1 MRSRV
6 YGFAM
11 VLTLVVSALLVACGE
26 QATPVSVSPT
36 VSAPPTSPVP
46 SSTDT
51 PVPPP
56 ASTVAPPTATT
67 APAATKPAPTE
78 APAPTEPPAAPTE
91 PPAAPTGVMMEAD
104 PAGVVSIILKEDNGS
119 GQSGWA
125 ALRAKGDQTEVML
138 FLPSGNLE
146 TELVHIHAGSC
157 GADTLGG
164 VEHGLTSF
172 VDGSGFSVTTVD
184 VPLSSLRTGDF
195 AVNSH
200 QKGEPG
206 VYTSCGNIPTE
217 AEALTIG
224 LDAEKDSG
232 QSGWA
237 TLTDRGDN
245 TDVVLYITPGSLET
259 ELVHIHS
266 GRCGVDTL
274 GGVEH
279 GLTSFIDGSGVSAT
293 TVNVPL
299 SGLRTGDFAVNSHK
313 KGEPGVYTSCGNI
326 PAGQVE
332 TLSIILNEDNASGL
346 TGSATLTAKGDQTL
360 VLLSLSSGELE
371 TELVHIHS
379 GRCGVDTLGGV
390 EYGLTSFVDG
400 SGFSVTTVDVPL
412 SGLRTGDF
420 AVNSHKKG
428 EPGVYTSCGNIP
440 AEAEALTIALDEEN
454 KSGQSGWATLTARSG
469 KTDVVLYI
477 TPGSL
482 ATELVHIHSGQCGAD
497 TLGGVEHGLTSF
509 VDGSGFSATTVDAP
523 LSSLRTGDFAVNSH
537 KKGEPGVYT
546 SCGNISAGEATAAP
560 LASALSVAI
569 ANFRFSPNSLEIKAG
584 QKAQLML
591 TGDGRGHTFTVESLG
606 VDVVVAAGATQ
617 NIEFEVPASAS
628 GTITFR
634 CRYHSSGGTGMVGE
648 LKILGTSSPKDDSGG
663 GY

>member
-1 MRSRV
+1 MTGQIV
-6 YGFAM
+6 EPYG
-11 VLTLVVSALLVACGE
+11 G
-26 QATPVSVSPT
+26 PRR
-36 VSAPPTSPVP
+36 
-46 SSTDT
+46 
-51 PVPPP
+51 
-56 ASTVAPPTATT
+56 
-67 APAATKPAPTE
+67 TE
-78 APAPTEPPAAPTE
+78 ADFLQHVEAVTASDRAAQRWHF
-91 PPAAPTGVMMEAD
+91 
-104 PAGVVSIILKEDNGS
+104 VVHRLLQPDHGKALQMDLPRQGYSE
-119 GQSGWA
+119 GWSHELPGY
-125 ALRAKGDQTEVML
+125 LRQPV
-138 FLPSGNLE
+138 
-146 TELVHIHAGSC
+146 
-157 GADTLGG
+157 
-164 VEHGLTSF
+164 
-172 VDGSGFSVTTVD
+172 
-184 VPLSSLRTGDF
+184 
-195 AVNSH
+195 
-200 QKGEPG
+200 
-206 VYTSCGNIPTE
+206 
-217 AEALTIG
+217 
-224 LDAEKDSG
+224 
-232 QSGWA
+232 
-237 TLTDRGDN
+237 
-245 TDVVLYITPGSLET
+245 
-259 ELVHIHS
+259 
-266 GRCGVDTL
+266 
-274 GGVEH
+274 
-279 GLTSFIDGSGVSAT
+279 
-293 TVNVPL
+293 
-299 SGLRTGDFAVNSHK
+299 
-313 KGEPGVYTSCGNI
+313 
-326 PAGQVE
+326 
-332 TLSIILNEDNASGL
+332 
-346 TGSATLTAKGDQTL
+346 
-360 VLLSLSSGELE
+360 
-371 TELVHIHS
+371 LVHIHS

-537 KKGEPGVYT
+537 KKGESGVYT
-546 SCGNISAGEATAAP
+546 SCGNIPAGEATAAP

-617 NIEFEVPASAS
+617 IIEFEVPASAS

-648 LKILGTSSPKDDSGG
+648 LKILGTSSRWSPGNQRRQVDWYQLRRSFARTGPPVSSHCQVRCSQSH
-663 GY
+663 